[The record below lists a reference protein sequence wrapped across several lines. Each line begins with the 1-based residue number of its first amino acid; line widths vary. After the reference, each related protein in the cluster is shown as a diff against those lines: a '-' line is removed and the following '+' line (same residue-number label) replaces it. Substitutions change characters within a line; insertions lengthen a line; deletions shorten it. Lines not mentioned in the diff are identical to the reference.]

1 MDNWYGNNRTN
12 VDSLINVVI
21 DRLKEHTSFPIEIP
35 YDYSFD
41 WECLR
46 RDLIRYLYYS
56 NDIA

>member
-1 MDNWYGNNRTN
+1 MDYWYENNRII
-12 VDSLINVVI
+12 VDRLIEDVI
-21 DRLKEHTSFPIEIP
+21 DRLKRKTSFPNEIP

-41 WECLR
+41 WEYLR

>member
-1 MDNWYGNNRTN
+1 MDDWYENNRT
-12 VDSLINVVI
+12 DIDKLIDIVI
-21 DRLKEHTSFPIEIP
+21 EKLKRRTSFPTEIP